1 LQVFLVSA
9 TGAEHTGA
17 AVDDSIV
24 IKIPTREWA
33 LCAID
38 DLAAEGIQA
47 ELLDQTDDAGLH
59 QLLVC
64 GCEESINV
72 IRYELHIAENR
83 VCWESF
89 VNAAIA
95 G

>member
-1 LQVFLVSA
+1 
-9 TGAEHTGA
+9 
-17 AVDDSIV
+17 VDDSIV

-33 LCAID
+33 LCAIE
-38 DLAAEGIQA
+38 DLAAEGVRA
-47 ELLDQTDDAGLH
+47 ELLDWTDEAGLH
-59 QLLVC
+59 QVRVS
-64 GCEESINV
+64 GCAESINA